1 MTRSLQFRLSAW
13 LSALIVVI
21 AAIGGFV
28 AFKTALHEANELQD
42 GQLRQIA
49 ALVTSRSLETMQR
62 ETLTHVTGVDA
73 ESKLVIQTMT
83 EHAPLAFSPAFS
95 STLPDGL
102 QNANVDG
109 AAWRVVV
116 KTLDDG
122 TRVAIGQQTAGRDE
136 IARNSAL
143 ATVMP
148 FAALAL
154 VLLGALHLIVRRMF
168 RPLAALSG
176 TLDTR
181 PEHDLSALSGDAL
194 PAEIMPFVVAIN
206 RLLARVETSVAL
218 QRRFVADAAHE
229 LRSPLTALSL
239 QAERLSG
246 VELSALAR
254 ERLDALRRGL
264 ARTRSLLNQLLTL
277 ARLQDGAPS
286 NAAPSRVQDIFRNVL
301 EDLMP
306 LAEAKDIDIG
316 VSSDANVRV
325 HAPLADLT
333 ILVKNLVDNAIR
345 YTPHGGRVDLF
356 TGVRD
361 GAAWLSVED
370 SGPGIAPEERA
381 RVFDPFYRVL
391 GNDAD
396 GSGLGL
402 SIVGTV
408 AARIG
413 ARVELGDAKPHGVIA
428 TVIFAVSNAE

>member
-21 AAIGGFV
+21 AAIGGV
-28 AFKTALHEANELQD
+28 IAFKTALHEANELQD

-49 ALVTSRSLETMQR
+49 ALVTPRSLETMQR
-62 ETLTHVTGVDA
+62 ETLAHVTDVDP
-73 ESKLVIQTMT
+73 ESRLVIQTMT
-83 EHAPLAFSPAFS
+83 ERAPLDIAA
-95 STLPDGL
+95 TLPDGL
-102 QNANVDG
+102 QNAGVDG
-109 AAWRVVV
+109 AAWRVIV
-116 KTLDDG
+116 KTLPDG
-122 TRVAIGQQTAGRDE
+122 ARVVIGQKTAGRDE

-154 VLLGALHLIVRRMF
+154 VLLAALHLIVRRMF
-168 RPLAALSG
+168 RPLAALSNA
-176 TLDTR
+176 LDTR
-181 PEHDLSALSGDAL
+181 AEHDLSALSGDTL
-194 PAEIMPFVVAIN
+194 PAEITPFVVAIN
-206 RLLARVETSVAL
+206 RLLARVDASVAL

-246 VELSALAR
+246 VDLPAPAR
-254 ERLDALRRGL
+254 ERLDTLRRGL

-286 NAAPSRVQDIFRNVL
+286 SAAPWRVQEIFRNVL

-306 LAEAKDIDIG
+306 LAQAKDIDIG
-316 VSSDANVRV
+316 VSSEADVVLR
-325 HAPLADLT
+325 APLADIT

-345 YTPHGGRVDLF
+345 YTPRGGRVDLS
-356 TGVRD
+356 TGVR
-361 GAAWLSVED
+361 GETPWMRVED

-391 GNDAD
+391 GSDAD

-402 SIVGTV
+402 SIVGTI

-413 ARVELGDAKPHGVIA
+413 ARIELGDATPHGLVA
-428 TVIFAVSNAE
+428 TVIFTASRAE